1 METPISRPGLF
12 ARKSTGLVREVGR
25 FDAIYLNI
33 IYINIPLGLLV
44 FTTAPYIWPGVNMA
58 FAYALTVLVLLIPV
72 GMYACLAAAM
82 PRSGGDYIY
91 IGRIL
96 HPFLGVIFAI
106 SFILI
111 AGLFVSAFA
120 AWLTLLGF
128 NPMLMVLGIVLNNDG
143 LQAITTTLGSPIWV
157 FIIGVM
163 GLGIVWALSLL
174 GWRTVI
180 PVMRVMFSVVALS
193 LIITVILMATTNASE
208 FSNIFS
214 KYAPYQEIITAAQ
227 NAGYPVGATSSAGK
241 VVPFIALGWTVL
253 AFFMMPAYIGGE
265 LKSPRFTPL
274 IGMMAGM
281 VITGIIF
288 VTVGWLAYHTF
299 GPDFLGAM
307 SFLFFE
313 AAEAYPNLP
322 EPMFFMFAMMLTN
335 NIPLLL
341 LIAVGFI
348 FAIFTGMF
356 IIAIANHRM
365 ILALSLDRVLPDWL
379 AEVHPRFHTPVR
391 INALFTI
398 ICVLFLALYVFGPP
412 LLFGF
417 VYSAAVLQAFS
428 FLLTALAAIFF
439 VKRARHIFEASPFNQ
454 RIGRLPVESLFGILS
469 AIVYLFVIYVLT
481 TNSDIGAND
490 KVGLISIGIIAFTGI
505 PVYFISRWVN
515 RKRGVDITMAFREL
529 PPE

>member
-1 METPISRPGLF
+1 MEVPVSRPGLF
-12 ARKSTGLVREVGR
+12 ARKSTGLVREVGK
-25 FDAIYLNI
+25 FDAIFLNI
-33 IYINIPLGLLV
+33 FYINIPLGLLV

-58 FAYALTVLVLLIPV
+58 FAYALTILILLIPV
-72 GMYACLAAAM
+72 CMYAFLVAAM
-82 PRSGGDYIY
+82 PRSGGDYLF

-96 HPFLGVIFAI
+96 HPLPGVIFAI
-106 SFILI
+106 SWVLI
-111 AGLFVSAFA
+111 AALFASAFA
-120 AWLTLLGF
+120 AWHTMLGF
-128 NPMLMVLGIVLNNDG
+128 NPMLMILGIVLNNEG
-143 LQAITTTLGSPIWV
+143 LQTAATVLGSPIWV
-157 FIIGVM
+157 FLIGLVV
-163 GLGIVWALSLL
+163 LGIAWALNLW

-180 PVMRVMFSVVALS
+180 PVMRVMFSVIAIC
-193 LIITVILMATTNASE
+193 LIITVILMATTNATE

-214 KYAPYQEIITAAQ
+214 KYAPYQEVITAAQ
-227 NAGYPVGATSSAGK
+227 NAGYSVGETSSAGK
-241 VVPFIALGWTVL
+241 VIPFIALGWTVL
-253 AFFMMPAYIGGE
+253 ALFMMPAYIGGE

-274 IGMMAGM
+274 IGMMGGM
-281 VITGIIF
+281 VVTGIIM

-313 AAEAYPNLP
+313 ASEAYPNLP

-356 IIAIANHRM
+356 VIWLTVNRM
-365 ILALSLDRVLPDWL
+365 VLALSLDRVLPDWL

-417 VYSAAVLQAFS
+417 VYSAALLQAFY
-428 FLLTALAAIFF
+428 FLFTAIAAIFF

-454 RIGRLPVESLFGILS
+454 RIGRLPVLSLLGILS
-469 AIVYLFVIYVLT
+469 AIVYLFVIAILT

-490 KVGLISIGIIAFTGI
+490 KVGVISICIIAFTGI